1 MAEIC
6 NKLRIKCLFFNLYDV
21 IKIVGAVKI
30 P

>member
-6 NKLRIKCLFFNLYDV
+6 NKLRIKSIFFNLYDV
-21 IKIVGAVKI
+21 IKVVGSVKI